1 MSSQSTK
8 RKFGS
13 EFLCRVRYRNNLP
26 PLPFAPKL
34 IAMPSV
40 AQRHVKYETTSLV
53 ENTQYPLLI
62 DDEEMGMPI
71 DSALIQFLS
80 ETDGDRDVRATPNV
94 RAEDQALMVPAR
106 EDASNLTAGGTRR
119 PLVTWLRRSEYIQ
132 ADSRTSTTK
141 TETIE
146 ANFAYSAR
154 TAPQRTY
161 ETREDQLEGI
171 ERTFELP
178 AQIQHP
184 RKKHLKVKAT
194 YPIFPDSKLEDN
206 VYTIAQFTANP
217 SADDRQIQQQ
227 PDDNTDRG
235 IFRPISNPHDPSDS
249 YLIWFLPD
257 EQSTRRLKRKKEN
270 AEESLGSE
278 PLRFDAVRDYTYKN
292 DNAPESQHLLLALKS
307 DAGEN
312 QANYTIIRSK
322 MIAKKKRAL
331 SKRYQYEE
339 DYEKPGVL
347 SIRYL
352 DPESAQQAMEVDQ

>member
-1 MSSQSTK
+1 
-8 RKFGS
+8 
-13 EFLCRVRYRNNLP
+13 LP

-80 ETDGDRDVRATPNV
+80 ETDGDRDGEWHVLTNSSNQLLRYLPHILVRATPNV

-278 PLRFDAVRDYTYKN
+278 VSS
-292 DNAPESQHLLLALKS
+292 NASFCTLVEPGMTDFVSSKLAFAFRCCTRL
-307 DAGEN
+307 
-312 QANYTIIRSK
+312 
-322 MIAKKKRAL
+322 
-331 SKRYQYEE
+331 
-339 DYEKPGVL
+339 
-347 SIRYL
+347 YL
-352 DPESAQQAMEVDQ
+352 QERQCS

>member
-1 MSSQSTK
+1 MSSQATK

-40 AQRHVKYETTSLV
+40 AQRHVKYESTSLI

-62 DDEEMGMPI
+62 DDEELGMPI
-71 DSALIQFLS
+71 DSALIQYLS
-80 ETDGDRDVRATPNV
+80 ETDGDRDARPTQNI
-94 RAEDQALMVPAR
+94 RDEDRALMVPPR
-106 EDASNLTAGGTRR
+106 EDTVAATAGGTRR

-132 ADSRTSTTK
+132 TDSRTATAKS
-141 TETIE
+141 ETIE

-154 TAPQRTY
+154 TAPQRSY
-161 ETREDQLEGI
+161 ETREEQLEAI
-171 ERTFELP
+171 ERSFEPP
-178 AQIQHP
+178 AQFQHP

-194 YPIFPDSKLEDN
+194 YPILPDTTVEDN

-217 SADDRQIQQQ
+217 SADDRQTKVIR
-227 PDDNTDRG
+227 DDITDRG

-257 EQSTRRLKRKKEN
+257 KESSGRLKRK
-270 AEESLGSE
+270 AEHPDESYGDK
-278 PLRFDAVRDYTYKN
+278 PLKFDAIRDYTYKN
-292 DNAPESQHLLLALKS
+292 DNAPETQHLLFVLK
-307 DAGEN
+307 DGEET
-312 QANYTIIRSK
+312 QASYTIIRSK
-322 MIAKKKRAL
+322 MTARKKRAL

-339 DYEKPGVL
+339 DYEKPGTL
-347 SIRYL
+347 SIRYTEPG
-352 DPESAQQAMEVDQ
+352 DAENGMEVDE